1 MNFNDYII
9 SESDYKFFDSLPKD
23 EKLLFLFDLIC
34 EDVYGAGS
42 SEEDDEYGTPEMEQ
56 DLTKFDDIVEVLKSK
71 LQDIVSASI
80 SEKAPV
86 NMLILNEKMV
96 LNSNSLALIKDTVN
110 QMLLTG
116 YILSEDTLTEKQAIV
131 FHQQKYCKV
140 YTILAKHKISFN

>member
-1 MNFNDYII
+1 MNFSDYII

-42 SEEDDEYGTPEMEQ
+42 EEEDEYDTPEIEK
-56 DLTKFDDIVEVLKSK
+56 DLSKFDNIVDALKSK